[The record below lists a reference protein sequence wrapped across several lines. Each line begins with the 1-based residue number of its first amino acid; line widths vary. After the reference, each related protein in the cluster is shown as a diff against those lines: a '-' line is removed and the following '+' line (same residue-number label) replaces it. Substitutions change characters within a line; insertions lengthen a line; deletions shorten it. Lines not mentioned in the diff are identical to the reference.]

1 MRQYCASAIS
11 SSARDRLTTRTH
23 GTVSSAPE
31 AERAMTPLSGGLCR
45 SWVTIAAASNAAAE
59 RSTAP
64 ILCGSVTWSRTMI
77 GRLLPAP
84 SSSCRI
90 RSEEHTSELQSLIR
104 ISYAVFCLKKK
115 KQTNEYLYTLQ
126 LCHFCY

>member
-64 ILCGSVTWSRTMI
+64 ILCGSVTWPRTMI

-84 SSSCRI
+84 PSSCRI
-90 RSEEHTSELQSLIR
+90 SPGQLLDTQCVGQEMGGADRWEHGGG
-104 ISYAVFCLKKK
+104 VKLK
-115 KQTNEYLYTLQ
+115 
-126 LCHFCY
+126 